1 MYALDCIDVHV
12 AVTEMAWSS
21 AQCAVLIKAISPTL
35 LPLPTCTCFCHVYH
49 VHGTAYS
56 NLAHVLC
63 TAADGTPRGGA
74 HKLCECHVTLPSPAP
89 KKARNKLVLACL
101 IALVFMTAEVIG
113 KGMCAVCH
121 VWSVPCVLCAC
132 YAGTWRI
139 TACTTFCHTLH
150 KTRPQVWCVHVWCG
164 VVGLVCYCVHT

>member
-1 MYALDCIDVHV
+1 MWQLQQWHGPLLSVQYLSRLYHQPSSPFPRVHASAMFTMFMGLLTVTLYTFYALQLMEH
-12 AVTEMAWSS
+12 
-21 AQCAVLIKAISPTL
+21 
-35 LPLPTCTCFCHVYH
+35 
-49 VHGTAYS
+49 
-56 NLAHVLC
+56 
-63 TAADGTPRGGA
+63 RGA